1 MEYPL
6 NSVHAWVHAHIRI
19 FSFFGAFAYFLFIF
33 NCTDPRSACS
43 SCEPLQLYISTDDPV
58 PIDPGLSRGPSP
70 VGSPAVYDRLTIKSW
85 ELHSDVECAVGVEM
99 PRKKKTIA

>member
-1 MEYPL
+1 MKYPL
-6 NSVHAWVHAHIRI
+6 NSVHACCMHTSV
-19 FSFFGAFAYFLFIF
+19 YFLFQCFFFRVFSFYF

-70 VGSPAVYDRLTIKSW
+70 VGSPVYDRLTIKSW

>member
-6 NSVHAWVHAHIRI
+6 NSGHACVCIHPYIFFFQRFRV
-19 FSFFGAFAYFLFIF
+19 FSFSF

-43 SCEPLQLYISTDDPV
+43 YCEPLQLYISTDDPV
-58 PIDPGLSRGPSP
+58 PIDLGLSRGPSP
-70 VGSPAVYDRLTIKSW
+70 VGSPVYDRLTIKSW
-85 ELHSDVECAVGVEM
+85 EFNSDVECAVDVEM